1 MHRIH
6 EVQALLH
13 AYRDFSECIVDA
25 IEWADFGTTI
35 RLTIDYIWMPDGSV
49 RPDNDLKFIITL
61 AAHGVEEARFF
72 NRLSI
77 AQRNDLSRVDWGFA
91 EISRVSIR
99 DDESSPGATALLE
112 VWRENGVW
120 ISLRCGDLAITESS
134 GPPR

>member
-49 RPDNDLKFIITL
+49 RSDNDLKFFVTL
-61 AAHGVEEARFF
+61 AAHAVEEARFF
-72 NRLSI
+72 NRLST
-77 AQRNDLSRVDWGFA
+77 AQRSDLSRLDWGFA

-99 DDESSPGATALLE
+99 DDESSIGATALLE

-120 ISLRCGDLAITESS
+120 ISLRCGDLAITEAS
-134 GPPR
+134 G